1 MPGCINQVKIIG
13 VPVFCG
19 IGETDGLAYNSDA
32 AFALNVHRIEDLIF
46 KIPLRNNIGGFD
58 QAIRQRGFAVIN
70 MGNDTEVS
78 DILHFLRIDRQV
90 KEIIHIF
97 DEFYKVDE
105 SRHDMSSVGL
115 GLAICKRI
123 VEKHNGKIWA
133 ASQGKGKGTT
143 MYISLPT

>member
-1 MPGCINQVKIIG
+1 MLTEPELFDNLLGNSVKFTPNGGTITIDAKKNNNDITISLKDT
-13 VPVFCG
+13 G
-19 IGETDGLAYNSDA
+19 IG
-32 AFALNVHRIEDLIF
+32 
-46 KIPLRNNIGGFD
+46 
-58 QAIRQRGFAVIN
+58 
-70 MGNDTEVS
+70 M
-78 DILHFLRIDRQV
+78 DR